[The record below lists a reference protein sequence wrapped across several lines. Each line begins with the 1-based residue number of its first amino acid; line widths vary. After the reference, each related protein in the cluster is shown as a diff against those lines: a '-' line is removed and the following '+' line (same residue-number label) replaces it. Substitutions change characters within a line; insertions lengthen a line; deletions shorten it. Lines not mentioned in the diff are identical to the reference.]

1 MSAVET
7 RPLGESDF
15 TRFRELVQRTSGIEL
30 SEVRRSDLERAVQ
43 RTVERMS
50 MHGPAELHAHLSR
63 SDSGVDLEAFIA
75 ELTIGETYFFRHR
88 AQFEALERTILPEL
102 IARRSEER
110 RLRIWSAGCATGEEP
125 YSLAMLL
132 DRMLPD
138 REAWSVMILGTDI
151 NRASLE
157 QAQRGTYRSWSFRGV
172 DQTTQRR
179 YFTRT
184 GDEHR
189 IAPGIARMV
198 TFSYLNLVGDAYP
211 SLATNTTS
219 MDLVLCRNVL
229 IYFGA
234 PAIEGVLG
242 RLHDSLCDG
251 GWLVSGPADTS
262 ANGYARFEVRAF
274 PDAIVY
280 RRPERPHALPP
291 AARVQPPAAPVAT
304 KSVTP
309 APRPRVVPERAEPRP
324 ARPVPAPV
332 SVSAAR
338 PSADVADAFALWRR
352 DRDAD
357 GATERLAALAEAEP
371 SDPWP
376 AYLLGKVC
384 ANERR
389 LDEALEWADRA
400 LARDGMFA
408 PGHYLRGLILDEQG
422 DLRAATDAVRRCVF
436 LDPGFALGQY
446 ALAGFL
452 GRLGETERAIKTIEG
467 VIHAVGGP
475 ARETEV
481 PEGDG
486 LTAGRLLELAA
497 VQRGL
502 LLTREHDDRERV
514 HA

>member
-1 MSAVET
+1 MSAEA
-7 RPLGESDF
+7 RPLGESEF

-43 RTVERMS
+43 RTAERMS
-50 MHGPAELHAHLSR
+50 MHGPAELHAHLSHA
-63 SDSGVDLEAFIA
+63 DSAVDLEAFIA

-88 AQFEALERTILPEL
+88 AQFDALERTILPDL
-102 IARRSEER
+102 IARRSQER

-125 YSLAMLL
+125 YSLAILL

-172 DQTTQRR
+172 DQATQRR
-179 YFTRT
+179 YFTRS
-184 GDEHR
+184 GDERR
-189 IAPGIARMV
+189 IAPPIARMV

-234 PAIEGVLG
+234 QAIEGVLG

-262 ANGYARFEVRAF
+262 ANGYAGFEVRAF

-280 RRPERPHALPP
+280 RRPERSPATPP
-291 AARVQPPAAPVAT
+291 AARPRKAPPPAPSAA
-304 KSVTP
+304 P
-309 APRPRVVPERAEPRP
+309 APPKLSPTP
-324 ARPVPAPV
+324 RPVPRQRPAPPAEHTAGPSPEEV
-332 SVSAAR
+332 AAFTLWR
-338 PSADVADAFALWRR
+338 SGHDADAA
-352 DRDAD
+352 A
-357 GATERLAALAEAEP
+357 ERLTLLADAAP

-400 LARDGMFA
+400 LERDAVFA
-408 PGHYLRGLILDEQG
+408 PAHYLRGLVLDEQG

-452 GRLGETERAIKTIEG
+452 ARLGETERAIKTIES
-467 VIHAVGGP
+467 VIHAVGESP
-475 ARETEV
+475 RETEV

-502 LLTREHDDRERV
+502 LLTKEHDAREGERV

>member
-1 MSAVET
+1 MSAEA
-7 RPLGESDF
+7 RGLGESDF

-30 SEVRRSDLERAVQ
+30 SGVRRSDLERAVY

-50 MHGPAELHAHLSR
+50 LHGPSELHAHLSHG
-63 SDSGVDLEAFIA
+63 DSAVDLEAFIA

-88 AQFEALERTILPEL
+88 AQFDALERTVLPDL
-102 IARRSEER
+102 IARRSQER

-125 YSLAMLL
+125 YSLAILL

-138 REAWSVMILGTDI
+138 RGAWSVMILGTDI

-172 DQTTQRR
+172 DQATQSG
-179 YFTRT
+179 YFARS
-184 GDEHR
+184 GDEYR
-189 IAPGIARMV
+189 IAPEISRMV

-234 PAIEGVLG
+234 QAIEGVLG
-242 RLHDSLCDG
+242 RLHDSLCEG

-262 ANGYARFEVRAF
+262 ANGYAGFEVRAF

-280 RRPERPHALPP
+280 RRPERSPTAPSAARPRKAPPPEP
-291 AARVQPPAAPVAT
+291 AAPAPPKLRPKPRPVPMHRPAPPAAP
-304 KSVTP
+304 SVHP
-309 APRPRVVPERAEPRP
+309 AEPSP
-324 ARPVPAPV
+324 DAVE
-332 SVSAAR
+332 
-338 PSADVADAFALWRR
+338 AFALWRSGH
-352 DRDAD
+352 DAD
-357 GATERLAALAEAEP
+357 AASERLSLLADAAP
-371 SDPWP
+371 TDPWP

-400 LARDGMFA
+400 LERDGVFA
-408 PGHYLRGLILDEQG
+408 PAHYLRGLILDERG

-436 LDPGFALGQY
+436 LDPGFALGRY

-452 GRLGETERAIKTIEG
+452 ARLGETERAIKTIES
-467 VIHAVGGP
+467 VIHAVGESP
-475 ARETEV
+475 READV

-502 LLTREHDDRERV
+502 LLTKEHDTRGQERV

>member
-1 MSAVET
+1 MSAEA
-7 RPLGESDF
+7 RALAESDF
-15 TRFRELVQRTSGIEL
+15 MRFRELVQRTSGIEL
-30 SEVRRSDLERAVQ
+30 SEVRRSDLERAVH

-50 MHGPAELHAHLSR
+50 MHGPAELHAHLSHAE
-63 SDSGVDLEAFIA
+63 SAVDLEAFIA

-88 AQFEALERTILPEL
+88 AQFEALERTILPDL
-102 IARRSEER
+102 IARRSDER

-125 YSLAMLL
+125 YSLAILL

-138 REAWSVMILGTDI
+138 REQWNVMILGTDI

-157 QAQRGTYRSWSFRGV
+157 QAQRGIYRTWSFRGV
-172 DQTTQRR
+172 DAAMQRR
-179 YFTRT
+179 YFTRI
-184 GDEHR
+184 GDGYR
-189 IAPGIARMV
+189 IAPEIARMV

-229 IYFGA
+229 IYFGG

-242 RLHDSLCDG
+242 RLHASLCDG

-280 RRPERPHALPP
+280 RRPERSPAAPTTGRPRQMPLPPVPP
-291 AARVQPPAAPVAT
+291 AAKPRPAPKLRVVPPPPTQAPTPSPAAPSTEAVA
-304 KSVTP
+304 
-309 APRPRVVPERAEPRP
+309 
-324 ARPVPAPV
+324 
-332 SVSAAR
+332 
-338 PSADVADAFALWRR
+338 AFALWRTGR
-352 DRDAD
+352 GADA
-357 GATERLAALAEAEP
+357 AAERLTALAGVAP

-376 AYLLGKVC
+376 LYLLGKVC

-400 LARDGMFA
+400 LERDGVFA
-408 PGHYLRGLILDEQG
+408 PGHYLRGLVLDEQG
-422 DLRAATDAVRRCVF
+422 DLRAATDAARRCVY

-452 GRLGETERAIKTIEG
+452 ARLGETDRAIKTIEG
-467 VIHAVGGP
+467 VVHALVGSP
-475 ARETEV
+475 REEEV
-481 PEGDG
+481 FEGDG

-502 LLTREHDDRERV
+502 LLTKDRDVREEDRV

>member
-1 MSAVET
+1 MSAEA

-43 RTVERMS
+43 RTAERMS
-50 MHGPAELHAHLSR
+50 MHGPAELHAHLSHA
-63 SDSGVDLEAFIA
+63 DSAVDLEAFIA

-88 AQFEALERTILPEL
+88 AQFDALERTILPDL
-102 IARRSEER
+102 IARRSQER

-125 YSLAMLL
+125 YSLAILL

-172 DQTTQRR
+172 DQATQRR
-179 YFTRT
+179 YFTRS

-189 IAPGIARMV
+189 IAPEIARMV

-234 PAIEGVLG
+234 QAIEGVLG

-262 ANGYARFEVRAF
+262 ANGYAGFEVRAF
-274 PDAIVY
+274 PG
-280 RRPERPHALPP
+280 RHRLP
-291 AARVQPPAAPVAT
+291 AARAVAGGSSRGSPPEGAAAGTERRPGASDALAHAASRSLASSGPAGRRARRAPSPEEVAAFT
-304 KSVTP
+304 LWRSGH
-309 APRPRVVPERAEPRP
+309 
-324 ARPVPAPV
+324 
-332 SVSAAR
+332 
-338 PSADVADAFALWRR
+338 DADAA
-352 DRDAD
+352 A
-357 GATERLAALAEAEP
+357 ERLSLLADAAP

-400 LARDGMFA
+400 LEREAVFA
-408 PGHYLRGLILDEQG
+408 PAHYLRGLVLDEQG

-452 GRLGETERAIKTIEG
+452 ARLGETERAIKTIES
-467 VIHAVGGP
+467 VIHAVGESP
-475 ARETEV
+475 RETEV

-502 LLTREHDDRERV
+502 LLTKEHDAREGERV

>member
-1 MSAVET
+1 MSAEAG
-7 RPLGESDF
+7 PLGESDF

-30 SEVRRSDLERAVQ
+30 SEVRRADLERAVQ
-43 RTVERMS
+43 RTAARMS
-50 MHGPAELHAHLSR
+50 MRRPAELHAHLSHA
-63 SDSGVDLEAFIA
+63 DSAVDLEAFIA

-88 AQFEALERTILPEL
+88 AQFDALERTILPDL
-102 IARRSEER
+102 IARRSQER

-125 YSLAMLL
+125 YSLAILI

-172 DQTTQRR
+172 DQATQSR
-179 YFTRT
+179 YFTRS
-184 GDEHR
+184 GDERR
-189 IAPGIARMV
+189 IAPEIARMV

-234 PAIEGVLG
+234 HAIEGVLG
-242 RLHDSLCDG
+242 RLQDSLCDG

-262 ANGYARFEVRAF
+262 ANGYAGFEVRAL

-280 RRPERPHALPP
+280 RRPERSPATPP
-291 AARVQPPAAPVAT
+291 AARPRKAPPTGPSAAPAPPEL
-304 KSVTP
+304 SPTP
-309 APRPRVVPERAEPRP
+309 
-324 ARPVPAPV
+324 RPVPRHRPAPP
-332 SVSAAR
+332 AEHTAG
-338 PSADVADAFALWRR
+338 PSTEEVAAFALWRSGH
-352 DRDAD
+352 DAD
-357 GATERLAALAEAEP
+357 AAAERLTLLADAAP

-400 LARDGMFA
+400 LERDAVFA
-408 PGHYLRGLILDEQG
+408 PAHYLRGLVLDEQG

-452 GRLGETERAIKTIEG
+452 ARLGETDRAIKTIES
-467 VIHAVGGP
+467 VIHAVGESP
-475 ARETEV
+475 RETAV

-502 LLTREHDDRERV
+502 LLTKEHDAREGERV

>member
-1 MSAVET
+1 MSAEA
-7 RPLGESDF
+7 RLLGEPDF

-30 SEVRRSDLERAVQ
+30 SEGRRSDLERAVQ

-50 MHGPAELHAHLSR
+50 MHGPAELHAHLSHA
-63 SDSGVDLEAFIA
+63 DSAVDLEAFIA

-88 AQFEALERTILPEL
+88 AQFEALERTILPDL
-102 IARRSEER
+102 IARRSQER

-125 YSLAMLL
+125 FSLAILL

-138 REAWSVMILGTDI
+138 RDTWSVMILGTDI
-151 NRASLE
+151 NLASLE

-172 DQTTQRR
+172 DHATQSR
-179 YFTRT
+179 YFTRS
-184 GDEHR
+184 GDEYR
-189 IAPGIARMV
+189 IDPEIARMV
-198 TFSYLNLVGDAYP
+198 TLSFLNLVGDAYP

-234 PAIEGVLG
+234 QAVEGVLG
-242 RLHDSLCDG
+242 RLHDSLCEG

-262 ANGYARFEVRAF
+262 ANGYAGFEARAF

-280 RRPERPHALPP
+280 RRPERSPT
-291 AARVQPPAAPVAT
+291 AP
-304 KSVTP
+304 
-309 APRPRVVPERAEPRP
+309 
-324 ARPVPAPV
+324 
-332 SVSAAR
+332 SAAR
-338 PSADVADAFALWRR
+338 PRKASPPAPAAPKLTPKPPPVPRHRPAPPAASSGHPAEPSPDAVEAFALWRSGH
-352 DRDAD
+352 DAE
-357 GATERLAALAEAEP
+357 AASERLSLLADAGP

-400 LARDGMFA
+400 LERDGVFA
-408 PGHYLRGLILDEQG
+408 PAHYLRGLVLDEQG

-452 GRLGETERAIKTIEG
+452 SRLGETERAIKTIES
-467 VIHAVGGP
+467 VIQAVGESP
-475 ARETEV
+475 RETEV

-502 LLTREHDDRERV
+502 MLTKEHDIRVQERV